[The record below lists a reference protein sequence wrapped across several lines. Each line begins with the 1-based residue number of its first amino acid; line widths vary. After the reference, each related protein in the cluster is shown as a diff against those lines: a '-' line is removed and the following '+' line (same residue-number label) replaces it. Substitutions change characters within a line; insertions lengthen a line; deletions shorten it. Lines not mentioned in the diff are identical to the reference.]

1 MKICIFS
8 GSRSEYGLLKKIILD
23 LQNDRFFKTDFIVS
37 GSHLE
42 KDYGLTIGG
51 GYQNTGATGDFVGSV
66 DDVRVWKV
74 GLSDEEVAFLYN
86 DQNTTCSR
94 SDFIFSSLNTNIV
107 SVTGTN
113 TAFITGS
120 GDSVIQ
126 VTLPDDGNY
135 NSATA
140 TFSLEVSKGDPI
152 ISHGDL
158 SKNYGESFTLTT
170 SSTSDANVIYTI
182 TDTSIATVS
191 GSTVT
196 TKGAGSTTILLN
208 QLELDSIMK
217 IVFFLKK
224 RTMTYKD

>member
-1 MKICIFS
+1 MALDTIFIKETVKEEDKLQKIHAFP
-8 GSRSEYGLLKKIILD
+8 
-23 LQNDRFFKTDFIVS
+23 N
-37 GSHLE
+37 
-42 KDYGLTIGG
+42 
-51 GYQNTGATGDFVGSV
+51 GY
-66 DDVRVWKV
+66 
-74 GLSDEEVAFLYN
+74 
-86 DQNTTCSR
+86 
-94 SDFIFSSLNTNIV
+94 
-107 SVTGTN
+107 
-113 TAFITGS
+113 

-196 TKGAGSTTILLN
+196 TKGAGSTTILVN
-208 QLELDSIMK
+208 QLENQCYNSISTSMTLDVNTVSQTVSWMTDIYKIFGDEFTLDMPITDSDYIGAITFSSSDPSIASVNSVTGDV
-217 IVFFLKK
+217 IIEDVGAGSVITRNVSKK
-224 RTMTYKD
+224 SLALTRSQQLEVKNYQRKSK